1 MNRHPLGKGRQT
13 LGPRSFLLP
22 VPSLLWLLLPAVLWA
37 FLTNSTL
44 RAASDFDQARKAYE
58 QGDLPG
64 AVAGFERALQGAP
77 GGVGVLYNLGNARY
91 RQGEMGRA
99 LAAWRQA
106 QWITPRDPAL
116 RHNLDLIRR
125 RLNQP
130 EPPFWRRWLAWF
142 TLDEWA
148 VSAVVLV
155 WAWSLWR
162 IVVRFRPR
170 SADSLSGIRG
180 ALGLVAAAVLVAWVS
195 AWVCAF
201 HGPNAAIA
209 GREVPARYG
218 PLEESD
224 VAVTFTDGTEVRV
237 EQSRNGWVRVVDA
250 EGRGGWVQGLQV
262 ARHHPRIP

>member
-1 MNRHPLGKGRQT
+1 MTRHHPGSRRRT
-13 LGPRSFLLP
+13 LGPDGFLLP
-22 VPSLLWLLLPAVLWA
+22 GPRLLWLFLPSVLWT
-37 FLTNSTL
+37 FLTISTL

-125 RLNQP
+125 RLGQP
-130 EPPFWRRWLAWF
+130 ESPFWRRWLAWF

-162 IVVRFRPR
+162 MVVRLRPR
-170 SADSLSGIRG
+170 SADSLSGIRRL
-180 ALGLVAAAVLVAWVS
+180 LGFVAAAVLVAWVS
-195 AWVCAF
+195 AWVCAIS
-201 HGPNAAIA
+201 GPNAAIA
-209 GREVPARYG
+209 GREVAARYG

-224 VAVTFTDGTEVRV
+224 IAVNFADGTEVRV

-262 ARHHPRIP
+262 ARHHPLIP